1 MRYADDMAQQRSILI
16 VGGGT
21 AGWLTAAYLARALGR
36 RSAITVL
43 ESPGIGIIGVGEGAF
58 PTIRTTLRHIG
69 IDEVRFV
76 REAGATFKQGVRFD
90 DWLYPPTPAGRH
102 RYLHPFDAPYQAE
115 GTDLVAH
122 WLLKPASAREP
133 FAEAMTIQNRVA
145 DAVRAPKHSGEG
157 DYDGPLSY
165 AYHFDAHRLAALL
178 RARAVELGVRHLEG
192 ELRGVET
199 GDGGIAR
206 VHTDAHGALTADLYV
221 DCSGF
226 RAELLGR
233 ALGAP
238 FRSAKAHLF
247 TDRALACKIAY
258 DRPDTPI
265 ESVTTATAH
274 EAGWIWDIGLQ
285 HARGL
290 GCVYSSAHL
299 SDARAADILR
309 AYVGHDR
316 FDARIIPFE
325 PGWRE
330 AQWVGN
336 CAAVGLAGGF
346 LEPLESTGIVL
357 IEAAAAMIA
366 EFLPFGGPVS
376 ASAARFN
383 VLMGARYAAITNF
396 LKLHYC
402 LSCRPEP
409 FWRDNADPASVP
421 DTLAAMLAV
430 WRHRPP
436 SRFDFLVGTESFAP
450 FNYQYVLYG
459 MGFETDL
466 GQDAGG
472 GPDAAHAER
481 LFERIRS
488 FGRQAVAELPEH
500 RTLIRQIGDGVAA

>member
-1 MRYADDMAQQRSILI
+1 MAQQRSILI

-21 AGWLTAAYLARALGR
+21 AGWLTAAYLGQALGR
-36 RSAITVL
+36 RAQVTVL

-58 PTIRTTLRHIG
+58 PTIRETLRRIG
-69 IDEVRFV
+69 IDEARFV
-76 REAGATFKQGVRFD
+76 REAAATFKQGVRFD
-90 DWLYPPTPAGRH
+90 DWLHPPGPAGRH
-102 RYLHPFDAPYQAE
+102 RYLHPFDAPFEAE
-115 GTDLVAH
+115 GADLVGH
-122 WLLKPASAREP
+122 WLFMDPATRPS

-145 DAVRAPKHSGEG
+145 AGLRAPKQRGEG
-157 DYDGPLSY
+157 DYDGPLAY

-199 GDGGIAR
+199 DAGGIAR
-206 VHTDAHGALTADLYV
+206 VHTDAHGPLAADLFV

-233 ALGAP
+233 SLGAP
-238 FRSAKAHLF
+238 FRSAGAHLF

-265 ESVTTATAH
+265 ESVTIATAH
-274 EAGWIWDIGLQ
+274 EGGWIWDIGLQ

-299 SDARAADILR
+299 SDARAAEILHG
-309 AYVGHDR
+309 YVGHDR
-316 FDARIIPFE
+316 FEARIIPFE

-330 AQWVGN
+330 TQWVGN
-336 CAAVGLAGGF
+336 CVAVGLAGGF

-366 EFLPFGGPVS
+366 ELLPFGGPI
-376 ASAARFN
+376 AAPAARFN
-383 VLMGARYAAITNF
+383 TLMGARYAAITNF

-402 LSCRPEP
+402 LSRRPEP
-409 FWRDNADPASVP
+409 FWRDNADPASIP
-421 DTLAAMLAV
+421 DALAGLLAE

-436 SRFDFLVGTESFAP
+436 SRFDFLVGVESFAP

-459 MGFETDL
+459 MEYETRL
-466 GQDAGG
+466 GG
-472 GPDAAHAER
+472 GAAGDEAALADR

-500 RTLIRQIGDGVAA
+500 RTLIRQMAAAIPA

>member
-1 MRYADDMAQQRSILI
+1 MAQQRSIVI

-36 RSAITVL
+36 RAAITVL

-58 PTIRTTLRHIG
+58 PTIRATLRYIG
-69 IDEVRFV
+69 IDEGRFV
-76 REAGATFKQGVRFD
+76 REAAATFKQGVRFD
-90 DWLYPPTPAGRH
+90 DWLHAPGPMGRH
-102 RYLHPFDAPYQAE
+102 RYLHPFEAPYQAE
-115 GTDLVAH
+115 DTDLVAH
-122 WLLKPASAREP
+122 WLLKDPDARAP

-145 DAVRAPKHSGEG
+145 DAVRAPKHRGEG
-157 DYDGPLSY
+157 DYDGPLAY

-178 RARAVELGVRHLEG
+178 RARATELGVRHLEG
-192 ELRGVET
+192 ELTGVET
-199 GDGGIAR
+199 GDDGIAR
-206 VHTDAHGALTADLYV
+206 VLTDHHGALTADLYV

-233 ALGAP
+233 ALGAR

-274 EAGWIWDIGLQ
+274 AGGWIWDIGLQ

-299 SDARAADILR
+299 DDAGAAAILR
-309 AYVGHDR
+309 DYVGHDR
-316 FDARIIPFE
+316 FEARIIPFE

-330 AQWVGN
+330 TQWVGN
-336 CAAVGLAGGF
+336 CVAVGLAGGF

-366 EFLPFGGPVS
+366 ELLPFGAPV
-376 ASAARFN
+376 AAPAARFN
-383 VLMGARYAAITNF
+383 ALMTARYSAITNF

-402 LSCRPEP
+402 LSRRPEG
-409 FWRDNADPASVP
+409 FWRDNADAASIP
-421 DTLAAMLAV
+421 DALAALLAE

-436 SRFDFLVGTESFAP
+436 SRFDFLVGVESFAP

-466 GQDAGG
+466 GAPAGDG
-472 GPDAAHAER
+472 AAAER
-481 LFERIRS
+481 LFERIRG

-500 RTLIRQIGDGVAA
+500 RTLIRQIGEGVPA

>member
-1 MRYADDMAQQRSILI
+1 MTQQRSILV

-36 RSAITVL
+36 RAAITVL
-43 ESPGIGIIGVGEGAF
+43 ESPSIGIIGVGEGAF
-58 PTIRTTLRHIG
+58 PTIRSTLRYIG
-69 IDEVRFV
+69 IDEARFV

-90 DWLYPPTPAGRH
+90 DWLHVPSDGRRH

-115 GTDLVAH
+115 DADLVAQ
-122 WLLKPASAREP
+122 WLLRSPTDREP

-145 DAVRAPKHSGEG
+145 DAVRAPKHRGEG
-157 DYDGPLSY
+157 DYDGPLAY

-178 RARAVELGVRHLEG
+178 RTRAIELGVRHLEG
-192 ELRGVET
+192 ELTGVET
-199 GDGGIAR
+199 SEAGIAK
-206 VHTDAHGALTADLYV
+206 VGTTAHGPLDADLYV

-233 ALGAP
+233 ALAAP
-238 FRSAKAHLF
+238 FRSARRHLF

-258 DRPDTPI
+258 DRPDAPI
-265 ESVTTATAH
+265 ASVTTATAH
-274 EAGWIWDIGLQ
+274 AGGWIWDIGLQ
-285 HARGL
+285 QARGL

-299 SDARAADILR
+299 DDADATETLR
-309 AYVGHDR
+309 RYIGHDR
-316 FDARIIPFE
+316 FEARIIPFE

-330 AQWVGN
+330 TQWVGN
-336 CAAVGLAGGF
+336 CVAVGLAGGF

-366 EFLPFGGPVS
+366 ELLPFGGPV
-376 ASAARFN
+376 AAPAARFN
-383 VLMGARYAAITNF
+383 ALMAARYAAITNF

-402 LSCRPEP
+402 LSRRDEG
-409 FWRDNADPASVP
+409 FWRDNADAASIP
-421 DTLAAMLAV
+421 EALAALLAE

-436 SRFDFLVGTESFAP
+436 SRFDFATEVESFAP

-459 MGFETDL
+459 MGFDTDL
-466 GQDAGG
+466 GAAG
-472 GPDAAHAER
+472 AASGEAALAAR
-481 LFERIRS
+481 LFERIRG

-500 RTLIRQIGDGVAA
+500 RTLIRQISEDMTA

>member
-1 MRYADDMAQQRSILI
+1 MARQRSILI

-21 AGWLTAAYLARALGR
+21 AGWLTAAYLGQALGR
-36 RSAITVL
+36 RAQITVL

-58 PTIRTTLRHIG
+58 PTIRGTLRRIG
-69 IDEVRFV
+69 IDEARFV
-76 REAGATFKQGVRFD
+76 REAAATFKQGVRFD
-90 DWLYPPTPAGRH
+90 DWLHPPGPAGRH
-102 RYLHPFDAPYQAE
+102 CYLHPFDAPFEAE
-115 GTDLVAH
+115 GADLVAH
-122 WLLKPASAREP
+122 WLLKDPATRPP

-145 DAVRAPKHSGEG
+145 AGLRGPKHRGEG
-157 DYDGPLSY
+157 DYDGPLAY

-178 RARAVELGVRHLEG
+178 RARAVELGVRHLQG

-199 GDGGIAR
+199 DAGGIAR
-206 VHTDAHGALTADLYV
+206 VHTDAHGPLTADLFV

-233 ALGAP
+233 SLGAP
-238 FRSAKAHLF
+238 FRSAGAHLF

-265 ESVTTATAH
+265 ESVTIATAH
-274 EAGWIWDIGLQ
+274 EGGWIWDIGLQ

-299 SDARAADILR
+299 SDTRAAEILR
-309 AYVGHDR
+309 GYVGHDR
-316 FDARIIPFE
+316 FEARIIPFE

-330 AQWVGN
+330 TQWVGN
-336 CAAVGLAGGF
+336 CVAVGLAGGF

-366 EFLPFGGPVS
+366 ELLPFGGPI
-376 ASAARFN
+376 AAPAARFN
-383 VLMGARYAAITNF
+383 ALMGARYGAITNF

-402 LSCRPEP
+402 LSRRPEP
-409 FWRDNADPASVP
+409 FWRDNADPASIP
-421 DTLAAMLAV
+421 DELAGLLAE

-436 SRFDFLVGTESFAP
+436 SRFDFLVGVESFAP

-459 MGFETDL
+459 MAYETRL
-466 GQDAGG
+466 GGGAAGG
-472 GPDAAHAER
+472 EAALADR

-500 RTLIRQIGDGVAA
+500 RALIRQMAAALPA

>member
-1 MRYADDMAQQRSILI
+1 MVQQRSIVI

-21 AGWLTAAYLARALGR
+21 AGWLTAAYLARALGSR
-36 RSAITVL
+36 ATITLL

-58 PTIRTTLRHIG
+58 PTIRSTLRFIG
-69 IDEVRFV
+69 IDEARFV

-90 DWLYPPTPAGRH
+90 DWRREAVGDRRH
-102 RYLHPFDAPYQAE
+102 RYLHPFDAPYQADDA
-115 GTDLVAH
+115 DLVAH
-122 WLLKPASAREP
+122 WLAKDPATREP

-145 DAVRAPKHSGEG
+145 DAVRAPKQPSEG
-157 DYDGPLSY
+157 DYDGPLAY

-178 RARAVELGVRHLEG
+178 RARAVELGVRHLQG
-192 ELRGVET
+192 ELTGVET
-199 GDGGIAR
+199 GEQGIAC

-233 ALGAP
+233 ALRVGP
-238 FRSAKAHLF
+238 RSAKAHLF

-258 DRPDTPI
+258 AGPDAPI

-285 HARGL
+285 NARGL

-299 SDARAADILR
+299 SDARAAEILCG
-309 AYVGHDR
+309 YVGHDR
-316 FDARIIPFE
+316 FEARIIPFE

-330 AQWVGN
+330 TQWVGN
-336 CAAVGLAGGF
+336 CVAVGLAGGF

-366 EFLPFGGPVS
+366 DFLPMAGPVD
-376 ASAARFN
+376 ASAGRFN
-383 VLMGARYAAITNF
+383 QLMNARYAAITNF

-402 LSCRPEP
+402 LSQRQTA
-409 FWRDNADPASVP
+409 FWRDNADAASIP
-421 DTLAAMLAV
+421 DALAALLAE

-436 SRFDFLVGTESFAP
+436 SRFDFQGGVESFAA

-466 GQDAGG
+466 GPSTPPRGEQ
-472 GPDAAHAER
+472 AHAER

-500 RTLIRQIGDGVAA
+500 RALIREIGQRMPA